1 MTKNDINKRFLYILG
16 SSRGQFY
23 SLMFGAKSNSQEI
36 GAISNNQET
45 TYTCKSHS
53 CFDIYDHA
61 ADPIQLKESI
71 SLASAVRLP
80 SGSYIPNKNTI
91 QHFKNGKVELMDTQI
106 PGDSF
111 QWGCAV
117 ARSETEL
124 VLIGGLSSKSR
135 VISFDVK
142 SKRWTSHGSLKVPR

>member
-1 MTKNDINKRFLYILG
+1 
-16 SSRGQFY
+16 
-23 SLMFGAKSNSQEI
+23 MFGAYSNSQET
-36 GAISNNQET
+36 A
-45 TYTCKSHS
+45 YTCGSDS
-53 CFDIYDHA
+53 CFDIYDPE
-61 ADPIQLKESI
+61 DPIQLKESI

-91 QHFKNGKVELMDTQI
+91 QHFKNGKVERLDTQI
-106 PGDSF
+106 PGDRF

-124 VLIGGLSSKSR
+124 VLIGGLSSQSR

>member
-1 MTKNDINKRFLYILG
+1 
-16 SSRGQFY
+16 
-23 SLMFGAKSNSQEI
+23 MFGAYSK
-36 GAISNNQET
+36 NQET
-45 TYTCKSHS
+45 AYACKSHS
-53 CFDIYDHA
+53 CFDIYQPD
-61 ADPIQLKESI
+61 DPIQLKESI
-71 SLASAVRLP
+71 ALASAVRLP
-80 SGSYIPNKNTI
+80 SGSYIPNKSTI

-117 ARSETEL
+117 ARSETEI
-124 VLIGGLSSKSR
+124 VLIGGLYSQSR